1 MSTLPL
7 SFLIAA
13 AGLVLL
19 SIKRI
24 PEGQAYTVYRFGRYR
39 RTLAAGVHWIVPLVE
54 RVAHRVSL
62 TGRALAMAPTVL
74 TVGERR
80 VEVDGKV
87 YFQVLDAA
95 RADPEADHLDDVVLT
110 ALVGALRG
118 PVLCAALAAAPGDLN
133 ATLKRTLNAALA
145 EHGIVVTRCRLV
157 PREPDAGSRHAA

>member
-1 MSTLPL
+1 MPPLPL

-24 PEGQAYTVYRFGRYR
+24 PEGQAYTVHRFGRYR
-39 RTLAAGVHWIVPLVE
+39 RTLAAGVHWIMPLVE

-74 TVGERR
+74 TIGERR

-110 ALVGALRG
+110 ALVRALRG
-118 PVLCAALAAAPGDLN
+118 PALAAALAAPGDLN
-133 ATLKRTLNAALA
+133 TTLKRTLNAALA
-145 EHGIVVTRCRLV
+145 EHGIVVTRCQLV
-157 PREPDAGSRHAA
+157 PRDPDAGSRHAA